1 MTAKKLVLALSL
13 SLPALGCGTGV
24 KMMNEPF
31 RQSIAKASKITIADF
46 KPDYNTGG
54 SAFGALAMQVKINNR
69 RPYFRGLEEKCLSAI
84 EKVMQ
89 EVDCFTYVPRADIG
103 LPEAGADNKANPEAL
118 GARTDLAGW
127 IEMRS
132 QFKFD
137 QSMSRR
143 PYIATTWKLFSP
155 SGAHEG
161 TIVTETASNRGFGM
175 RTVIYDP
182 RFEDEFVRLAGK
194 SVADFL
200 ELFAS
205 SSE

>member
-13 SLPALGCGTGV
+13 SLPALGCGPGV

-31 RQSIAKASKITIADF
+31 RQSISKASKITIADF

-54 SAFGALAMQVKINNR
+54 SVFGILAMEAKIRNR
-69 RPYFRGLEEKCLSAI
+69 RPYFRGLETKCLSAI
-84 EKVMQ
+84 EATMQ
-89 EVDCFTYVPRADIG
+89 EADCFTYVPRSDIG
-103 LPEAGADNKANPEAL
+103 LPDGGADNKANPEVL
-118 GARTDLAGW
+118 GARTDLACW

-155 SGAHEG
+155 SGGHEG
-161 TIVTETASNRGFGM
+161 TIVTETASDRGFGM
-175 RTVIYDP
+175 RTAIYDP

-194 SVADFL
+194 SVEDFL
-200 ELFAS
+200 GFFSAS
-205 SSE
+205 GE